1 MRLRRQNS
9 TSPAVPDVLHPEIV
23 WQRSHGFAMGIVS
36 GARNQRT
43 RGFALL
49 RCAKSVGVRVRR
61 FRNIWALVIAFAMLV
76 GAGTP
81 APAAELRISLT
92 ELARILAA
100 TLGDATLR
108 LHNVP
113 GGTFNFTPGSSLK
126 LGSTSV
132 PIPIPARSFVVGG
145 TTYAFYVNDL
155 NSKKIAI
162 SAVPGALRFTITFD
176 DTGPEV
182 VGRCLSGFCVS
193 DSSLPEIE
201 WNAPMVTFDLVPV
214 SVGGNLSLVAKRV
227 DVSGT
232 FAPDCNAAT
241 GIFSG
246 SLCKIVLP
254 QARKATAN
262 LKTDLNAAL
271 MTQLNAPELQAKLAS
286 ALGGVFKFGP
296 AGQVTFS
303 KVAVDSDNVTMT
315 FCLVCQTQ

>member
-1 MRLRRQNS
+1 
-9 TSPAVPDVLHPEIV
+9 
-23 WQRSHGFAMGIVS
+23 MGV
-36 GARNQRT
+36 
-43 RGFALL
+43 
-49 RCAKSVGVRVRR
+49 CVRR
-61 FRNIWALVIAFAMLV
+61 FRNIWALVIAFAMMV
-76 GAGTP
+76 GAP
-81 APAAELRISLT
+81 ASAAELRISLS
-92 ELARILAA
+92 ELARIVAA

-113 GGTFNFTPGSSLK
+113 GGTFDFTPGSSLK

-155 NSKKIAI
+155 NSKKITI

-214 SVGGNLSLVAKRV
+214 SVGGGLSLVAKRV

-232 FAPDCNAAT
+232 FAPDCNGAT

-246 SLCKIVLP
+246 TLCKLVLP

-262 LKTDLNAAL
+262 IKTDLNAAL
-271 MTQLNAPELQAKLAS
+271 MKQLNAPELQTKLAA
-286 ALGGVFKFGP
+286 ALGGVLKFGP
-296 AGQVTFS
+296 VGQASFS
-303 KVAVDSDNVTMT
+303 KVVVDTDNVTMT